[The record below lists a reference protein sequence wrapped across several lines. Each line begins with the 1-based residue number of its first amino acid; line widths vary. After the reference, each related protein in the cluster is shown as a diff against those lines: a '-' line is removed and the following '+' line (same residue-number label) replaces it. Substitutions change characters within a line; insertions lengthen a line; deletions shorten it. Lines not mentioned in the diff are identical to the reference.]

1 MEQSLSHQA
10 LKPSNQEE
18 SVANHLTPI
27 ELAELVKLERSDVI
41 ARCIQYGVPM
51 YQGKI
56 DKTLFVAAMNHE
68 EQAQEQDLAQAS
80 S

>member
-1 MEQSLSHQA
+1 M
-10 LKPSNQEE
+10 
-18 SVANHLTPI
+18 ANHLTPT
-27 ELAELVKLERSDVI
+27 ELAELVNLDRGDVI
-41 ARCIQYGVPM
+41 ARCIEYGVPM

-80 S
+80 